1 MHLAPPACFLA
12 DDIQVLAIFILLM
25 RAFSIC
31 LIDAKMTTMK
41 SITILAAFLVLIL
54 GNAVAQNDAGISSI
68 TELQIRST
76 HLQED
81 RIITVSLPS
90 DYAST
95 GNRYPVLYLLDG
107 RTHFQHA
114 IGAVNF
120 LSNQGSVP
128 GMIIVS
134 IHNVDRNRDF
144 SPVHD
149 PGIPTSGGAG
159 KFLDFVSEEVIPLLD
174 ENYRTSGFNI
184 LLGHSFGG
192 TFAVYS
198 LYTKPELFD
207 GIIAVSPYLMYAD
220 NRLVKMADDL
230 LRPYREDHKYF
241 YMTIG
246 DEPDYF
252 EALDAFSSSLE
263 RVTKGTIDF
272 KYVKMPSENHATIP
286 YISLFSGLRFIFSDW
301 QFPLD
306 RIGQGLKFIDSHY
319 EKVSSKYGFEIQ
331 TPELIINLLGY
342 NYLQQND
349 MEKAIKVFLENVKRY
364 PASSNVY
371 DSLGEAYENN
381 SQFEL
386 AAENYEKACKLGEE
400 QNHVNLPV
408 YRTNLKRSQSM
419 LPPAGTGE

>member
-1 MHLAPPACFLA
+1 MQFAAALCSLA
-12 DDIQVLAIFILLM
+12 DIIQALAFIILQRL
-25 RAFSIC
+25 AFSIS
-31 LIDAKMTTMK
+31 LNDPKTTSMK
-41 SITILAAFLVLIL
+41 SITIVTAFLTLLLI
-54 GNAVAQNDAGISSI
+54 NAGAQTGAGVSTIK
-68 TELQIRST
+68 ELQIKSA

-81 RIITVSLPS
+81 RFITVSVPA
-90 DYAST
+90 DYEGT
-95 GNRYPVLYLLDG
+95 DNRYPVLYLLDG

-134 IHNVDRNRDF
+134 IQNVDRNRDF

-159 KFLDFVSEEVIPLLD
+159 KFLDFVSGELIPLMD

-198 LYTKPELFD
+198 LFTKPELFD
-207 GIIAVSPYLMYAD
+207 GYIAVSPYLMYAD

-246 DEPDYF
+246 DEPGYF
-252 EALDAFSSSLE
+252 DALDAFSSSME
-263 RVTKGTIDF
+263 TSTRGTVDF
-272 KYVKMPSENHATIP
+272 KYVKMPEENHATIP
-286 YISLFSGLRFIFSDW
+286 YVSLFNGLRFIFSDW

-319 EKVSSKYGFEIQ
+319 AKISSKYGFEIQ
-331 TPELIINLLGY
+331 TPENIINFLGY
-342 NYLQQND
+342 NYLQDND
-349 MEKAIKVFLENVKRY
+349 LEKAIQVFQENVKRY

-381 SQFEL
+381 SQFRL
-386 AAENYEKACKLGEE
+386 AAANYEIACKLGEE
-400 QNHVNLPV
+400 QHHVNLPV
-408 YRTNLKRSQSM
+408 YRTNLERIQGL
-419 LPPAGTGE
+419 LPPDAKGE